1 MREFV
6 RLKRLCSPCALSPS
20 AKLKFHPSIPFAGYG
35 KADVDGRTRNIFEAR
50 ANLTP
55 RPHDQHPR
63 IRASRN
69 IRRLK
74 RKGKKSSRLESRAI
88 LIPDNWKSFPNL
100 ERAWALILFSP
111 QKKKGT
117 ACSRCEKRV
126 SDPDEWCFA
135 LDFLRLL
142 HLFLPTPPPFP
153 SFLLPGPRFSVRFL
167 RSALAANSLDF
178 PCVFAA
184 SFRAHVPLTS
194 ALHRCRDKL

>member
-74 RKGKKSSRLESRAI
+74 RKGKKSSRSRAI

-111 QKKKGT
+111 QKKKKAQLAHGVRN
-117 ACSRCEKRV
+117 ACLIPTSGVSRLIFSASSIFFSQLRPLSPLSFFLAPGFPYV
-126 SDPDEWCFA
+126 SSA
-135 LDFLRLL
+135 
-142 HLFLPTPPPFP
+142 
-153 SFLLPGPRFSVRFL
+153 
-167 RSALAANSLDF
+167 RS
-178 PCVFAA
+178 
-184 SFRAHVPLTS
+184 
-194 ALHRCRDKL
+194 